1 MQHLKQTPLP
11 VPRRHPLQ
19 ARRHQRGMTLIEW
32 MVSITV
38 GLILLVGLSALIAQQ
53 SSTQAELEKSSR
65 QIENGRYAMRLLQD
79 DIELAGYFGEYA
91 GAGELS
97 LPNSLPNP
105 CLVAAT
111 ALTNAL
117 PFPIQGYDSP
127 GASLPAAFSDCPL
140 NAANHVDGS
149 DILVVRRVEPATV
162 TGLLTIGQPYLQSG
176 LSASGS
182 EFLSVLATAAGTAVD
197 VAVFNLKKKDGT
209 TTASLR
215 KYLVH
220 IYFLSPCSV
229 PANGST
235 CSAANTDDG
244 GVSVPTLKR
253 LELLDAGMTTVPLV
267 EGIDKMQIDY
277 GFDTTGDGAPDSY
290 AKDAAPFAA
299 WDPATVA
306 DPKPIAHWGNVM
318 TVRIHLLARNN
329 ERSGGYQDTKTY
341 NLGLDGTTAASNDGF
356 KRRVFSQLVR
366 VVNISSRRDG
376 S

>member
-1 MQHLKQTPLP
+1 MQYLKKTPLP
-11 VPRRHPLQ
+11 APRRHPLQ
-19 ARRHQRGMTLIEW
+19 APHQQRGMTLIEW
-32 MVSITV
+32 MVSITI

-65 QIENGRYAMRLLQD
+65 QIENGRYAMQLLQD

-91 GAGELS
+91 GAAG
-97 LPNSLPNP
+97 LPLPSALPNP
-105 CLVAAT
+105 CLVGAA
-111 ALTNAL
+111 ALSTAL
-117 PFPIQGYDSP
+117 PFPIQGYDAP

-149 DILVVRRVEPATV
+149 DILVVRRVDPATV
-162 TGLLTIGQPYLQSG
+162 TGLLTVGQPYLQSG
-176 LSASGS
+176 LSTSGS

-197 VAVFNLKKKDGT
+197 VAVFNLKKKNG

-235 CSAANTDDG
+235 CSATNTDDG
-244 GVSVPTLKR
+244 GVSTPTLKR
-253 LELLDAGMTTVPLV
+253 LELSTTGMTMVPLV
-267 EGIDKMQIDY
+267 EGIEKMQIDY

-306 DPKPIAHWGNVM
+306 NPTSIAHWGNAM
-318 TVRIHLLARNN
+318 TLRIHLLARNN

-341 NLGLDGTTAASNDGF
+341 NLGLDGTTTATNDGF

-366 VVNISSRRDG
+366 VVNVSSRRDG
-376 S
+376 P

>member
-1 MQHLKQTPLP
+1 MKYLKQTPLP
-11 VPRRHPLQ
+11 APRRHPLQ
-19 ARRHQRGMTLIEW
+19 APRHQRGMTLIEW
-32 MVSITV
+32 MVSITI

-53 SSTQAELEKSSR
+53 SSTQAELERSSR
-65 QIENGRYAMRLLQD
+65 QIENGRYAMQLLQD

-91 GAGELS
+91 GAAG
-97 LPNSLPNP
+97 LPLPSALPNP
-105 CLVAAT
+105 CLVGAA
-111 ALTNAL
+111 ALSTAL

-149 DILVVRRVEPATV
+149 DILVVRRVDPATV
-162 TGLLTIGQPYLQSG
+162 TGLLTVGQPYLQSG

-182 EFLSVLATAAGTAVD
+182 QFLSVLATAAGTTVD
-197 VAVFNLKKKDGT
+197 LAVFNLKKKDG

-253 LELLDAGMTTVPLV
+253 LELSEAGMTTVPLV
-267 EGIDKMQIDY
+267 EGIEKMQIDY

-290 AKDAAPFAA
+290 AEDAAPFAA
-299 WDPATVA
+299 WDPATVS
-306 DPKPIAHWGNVM
+306 DPTSVTHWGNAM
-318 TVRIHLLARNN
+318 TLRIHLLARNN

-341 NLGLDGTTAASNDGF
+341 NLGLDGTTTATNDGF

-366 VVNISSRRDG
+366 VVNVSSRRDG
-376 S
+376 P

>member
-1 MQHLKQTPLP
+1 MQHLKQTSLLAQ
-11 VPRRHPLQ
+11 RHHRLIRQ
-19 ARRHQRGMTLIEW
+19 RHQHGMTLIEW
-32 MVSITV
+32 MISVTI

-65 QIENGRYAMRLLQD
+65 QIENGRYAMQLLQD

-91 GAGELS
+91 GAAGLS
-97 LPNSLPNP
+97 LPSALPNP
-105 CLVAAT
+105 CLVTAA
-111 ALTNAL
+111 ALSAAL

-127 GASLPAAFSDCPL
+127 GTSLPAAFSDCPL

-162 TGLLTIGQPYLQSG
+162 TGLLTIGQTYLQSG

-197 VAVFNLKKKDGT
+197 VAVFNLKKKNGS
-209 TTASLR
+209 TTAALR

-229 PANGST
+229 PVNGST

-253 LELLDAGMTTVPLV
+253 LELSSAGMATVPLV
-267 EGIDKMQIDY
+267 EGIENMQIDY

-318 TVRIHLLARNN
+318 TVRVHLLARNN

-341 NLGLDGTTAASNDGF
+341 NLGLDGTTTASNDGF

-366 VVNISSRRDG
+366 VVNVSSRRDG